1 MDIKAK
7 EKGVVEFKEVVKA
20 NKLVHIKLLYLHAK
34 FEKDEIRKILVDNCI
49 IRKIVKDFTPTRV
62 MINWFLKEILQA
74 K

>member
-1 MDIKAK
+1 MNYTSKRK
-7 EKGVVEFKEVVKA
+7 KVWWRLK

-34 FEKDEIRKILVDNCI
+34 IEKDKIRKILVDNGVII